1 MGNPSL
7 WLAKMHSGL
16 VVNVSDRAGY
26 INPPRSLVG
35 NATFECPFE

>member
-1 MGNPSL
+1 MGNPAL
-7 WLAKMHSGL
+7 WLAEMHSGL

-35 NATFECPFE
+35 THNL